1 MTTIA
6 QRRSTLVAIG
16 HRLDGAALRRGFA
29 ELATRPPGGR
39 NGDAAS
45 AERTRVRLESFI
57 PRSEWNDASL
67 ALVGFGQI
75 RCAPR
80 NPRCDG
86 CPVGARCPEFLKKE
100 KDENE
105 NDDGNGDGNGKGLS
119 IKGEVPRDVE
129 DLW

>member
-1 MTTIA
+1 VDTHA
-6 QRRSTLVAIG
+6 RRVAA
-16 HRLDGAALRRGFA
+16 RLGW
-29 ELATRPPGGR
+29 TSGR
-39 NGDAAS
+39 DAAS

-86 CPVGARCPEFLKKE
+86 CPVGARCPEFRKKE
-100 KDENE
+100 EDE
-105 NDDGNGDGNGKGLS
+105 NDDGNGKGL

>member
-1 MTTIA
+1 MA
-6 QRRSTLVAIG
+6 A
-16 HRLDGAALRRGFA
+16 RLGW
-29 ELATRPPGGR
+29 TSGR
-39 NGDAAS
+39 DAAS

-100 KDENE
+100 EDE